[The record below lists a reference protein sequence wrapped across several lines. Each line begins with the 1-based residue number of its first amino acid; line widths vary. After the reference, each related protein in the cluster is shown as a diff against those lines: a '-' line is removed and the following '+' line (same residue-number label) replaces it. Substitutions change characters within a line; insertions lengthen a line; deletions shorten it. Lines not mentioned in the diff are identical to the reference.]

1 MFPKIILGSYETAGE
16 GFITFLA
23 VFFGLLHCL
32 FFIAPRSGY
41 SKLTVFNAFL
51 FTAVC
56 GFFSASL
63 VHHLIWELDYIKSH
77 PIHLFE
83 ALVENTG
90 RSNLGA
96 PIGILAGLSLYCR
109 MLGLN
114 FFHFSVPFLKASFLW
129 LGIGR
134 IACFLNGDAYGIPTS
149 SIFGVTFSENST
161 AWMSEWNILS
171 SRYSFSQ
178 NPLPE
183 IEKIFTSQYGLHL
196 SDLPIPDKLSNL
208 KMTGY
213 STLADL
219 NSFYKSSPSI
229 KTLAEQGLWPFPT
242 VYPKVHPT
250 QLYELF
256 SLVGIYFFFE
266 YFYGKRWRESNI
278 PFLYI
283 IVFGM
288 NRFWIEF
295 LRADRSPGFF
305 GLTGAQIL
313 CLGYALSGICMYF
326 YYTKK

>member
-1 MFPKIILGSYETAGE
+1 M
-16 GFITFLA
+16 GF
-23 VFFGLLHCL
+23 
-32 FFIAPRSGY
+32 S
-41 SKLTVFNAFL
+41 S
-51 FTAVC
+51 
-56 GFFSASL
+56 SSL
-63 VHHLIWELDYIKSH
+63 VHHFIWEFDYVKENPYH
-77 PIHLFE
+77 MFE
-83 ALVENTG
+83 ALFEGTG

-96 PIGILAGLSLYCR
+96 PIGFLAGLFIYCR
-109 MLGLN
+109 MLKLD
-114 FFHFSVPFLKASFLW
+114 FFHFSFPSLKASFLW

-149 SIFGVTFSENST
+149 SFLGVTFSEDSSDL
-161 AWMSEWNILS
+161 MSEWKLLS
-171 SRYSFSQ
+171 SGYSFSP

-183 IEKIFTSQYGLHL
+183 IEKIFTAQYGLHL

-219 NSFYKSSPSI
+219 NSFYKNSSCI

-266 YFYGKRWRESNI
+266 YFYGKRWRESTI

-283 IVFGM
+283 IIFGK

-295 LRADRSPGFF
+295 FRADRSPGFF

-313 CLGYALSGICMYF
+313 CLGYTLSGICMYF
-326 YYTKK
+326 YYTEKWKKDGIPL